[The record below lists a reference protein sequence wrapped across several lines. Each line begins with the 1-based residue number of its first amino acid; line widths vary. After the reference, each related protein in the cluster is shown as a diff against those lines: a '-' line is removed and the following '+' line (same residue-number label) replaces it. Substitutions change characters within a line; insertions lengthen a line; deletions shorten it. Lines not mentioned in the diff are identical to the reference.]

1 MPSNNHLQD
10 SKSLQLIMTIYST
23 KISVSPKIQNSD
35 FVHNTNLHPNI
46 LVSFV
51 GSSQQFLK
59 QMTTSYGTKLGIH
72 KDVASV
78 NWLEKQGKFHSPETP
93 FKRLAPMMHPYAHSI
108 ASHLVKDTW
117 ISK

>member
-1 MPSNNHLQD
+1 
-10 SKSLQLIMTIYST
+10 MTIYST

-35 FVHNTNLHPNI
+35 FV
-46 LVSFV
+46 
-51 GSSQQFLK
+51 GSSQRFLK
-59 QMTTSYGTKLGIH
+59 QMTTNYRTKLGIH

-78 NWLEKQGKFHSPETP
+78 NWLEKQGKFRSPETP
-93 FKRLAPMMHPYAHSI
+93 FKRLAPMMHPYAHSL